1 MNPGADSGGTY
12 AAEVLATL
20 ASGLSV
26 DATESG
32 RKALEVVRARSP
44 ELIVI
49 GEQTGEDLVTTS
61 AGFIDMML
69 VALRN
74 DVELP
79 WLDFEQRSRDYGRL
93 RAAQG
98 LPLEL
103 LIDVLAV
110 YRRATIE
117 LLSRPI
123 QGKAHYD
130 EIIAMAQGRLEDVTE
145 RLTTAIARG
154 YLEHIDEEHRARES
168 EMYGLAAIVSAM
180 GRSLDLGETAEVAL
194 IEALAALR
202 LSTGALW
209 LRERPSKKLIH
220 TVGLDADQ
228 VDDFARQ
235 VGPHVK
241 ASASAVGRAESQVD
255 RISGQEWNALRAQ
268 LRVRGR
274 TVGMMTVATMV
285 DRVFGASDLLFMA
298 AVADQVAIAIDRA
311 RQFASEARTD
321 HLTGLA
327 NRREFERVMEREV
340 ALAERHSRRLS
351 LMMIDLDNLK
361 RINDR
366 LGHSAGD
373 GALRLVAQQL
383 LRVVRASDLCARVG
397 GDEFAVA
404 MPETDLDRA
413 REVANRLRR
422 AVEQGVKRVP
432 PSATVRIAS
441 TTSCAARDLW
451 MKALAPASRA
461 AIRAASLSSRVRKI
475 SLVSGRTWRIPV
487 AASAPVPSVSRKSIK
502 TRSGVSSAAR
512 TIESATEPACPTT
525 VMSFWSLI
533 RAARPSATTW
543 WSSTMRTRVVSL
555 FTATSIP

>member
-1 MNPGADSGGTY
+1 MNPGAESGGTY
-12 AAEVLATL
+12 AVDVLATL

-26 DATESG
+26 DSTESG

-44 ELIVI
+44 ELIAV

-69 VALRN
+69 AALRN

-117 LLSRPI
+117 LLSQPI
-123 QGKAHYD
+123 QGKPHYD
-130 EIIAMAQGRLEDVTE
+130 EIIAIAQGRLEDVTE

-154 YLEHIDEEHRARES
+154 YLDHIDEEHRARES

-209 LRERPSKKLIH
+209 LRERSSNKLIH

-255 RISGQEWNALRAQ
+255 RISGREWNALRAQ

-274 TVGMMTVATMV
+274 TVGMITVATMV

-340 ALAERHSRRLS
+340 ALAERHNRRLS

-373 GALRLVAQQL
+373 GALKIVAQQL
-383 LRVVRASDLCARVG
+383 QRVVRASDVCARVG

-413 REVANRLRR
+413 REVALRLRR
-422 AVEQGVKRVP
+422 AVDQAALSMRAPEQVEVSVGIAAWRSGQDWQAIYQAADSDLYEDKRRRK
-432 PSATVRIAS
+432 TVR
-441 TTSCAARDLW
+441 RWQQEDQ
-451 MKALAPASRA
+451 P
-461 AIRAASLSSRVRKI
+461 AIRIVGRGSGRQR
-475 SLVSGRTWRIPV
+475 VSG
-487 AASAPVPSVSRKSIK
+487 A
-502 TRSGVSSAAR
+502 
-512 TIESATEPACPTT
+512 
-525 VMSFWSLI
+525 
-533 RAARPSATTW
+533 
-543 WSSTMRTRVVSL
+543 
-555 FTATSIP
+555 